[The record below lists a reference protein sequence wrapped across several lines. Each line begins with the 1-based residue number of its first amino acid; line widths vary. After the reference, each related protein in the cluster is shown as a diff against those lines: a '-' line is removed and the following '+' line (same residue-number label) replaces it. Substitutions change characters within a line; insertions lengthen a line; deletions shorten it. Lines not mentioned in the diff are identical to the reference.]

1 MATSNTMARLF
12 ILLCYLLLS
21 ACGGGDSATAPTT
34 VPDNVTSGIG
44 IGTGTGIPT
53 GTGTAIISGRVSG
66 ETSNLP
72 LQGAVVK
79 VYYASDIDP
88 SNNSV
93 LTDVNGRYNL
103 TVNENVDLSLQFS
116 ATDYATINSERGQI
130 VGNVSGA
137 DLPMSTTTEAQQMI
151 DAIFAGPD
159 YRSYGWVLV
168 NTEAS
173 DGSELLGVTINSS
186 VAPDPSR
193 NPNTVYVNCE
203 LYPAPNDVM
212 VTSGGDF
219 SITDITVPCTD
230 DRPFMYAAAYGP
242 PSTQNVTISTSF
254 DSDVAT
260 IRTGEFTIV
269 DLEQSDPTRA
279 TPAEFLGTWKSV
291 CFLDD
296 EDPSPLN
303 HFYSVITLTINAST
317 ANALIDM
324 YDLSDA
330 NCLGASMQT
339 TVTNFYTLGSDVTV
353 NGTVAG
359 ITTATKID
367 ITETAPPNEVDYTI
381 IATKDNRL
389 YFGNDDDPAT
399 DGTTDA
405 KRPVQLEDVDFL
417 TRQ

>member
-1 MATSNTMARLF
+1 MNVALHDQTIGQDYAFFGCTNEIKKLWVSKMNNYQPSALRRIT
-12 ILLCYLLLS
+12 LLIIFNLCLVS
-21 ACGGGDSATAPTT
+21 CGGGGDTT
-34 VPDNVTSGIG
+34 TIPPETVTSGIG

-193 NPNTVYVNCE
+193 NPNT
-203 LYPAPNDVM
+203 
-212 VTSGGDF
+212 
-219 SITDITVPCTD
+219 
-230 DRPFMYAAAYGP
+230 R
-242 PSTQNVTISTSF
+242 
-254 DSDVAT
+254 
-260 IRTGEFTIV
+260 
-269 DLEQSDPTRA
+269 LE
-279 TPAEFLGTWKSV
+279 
-291 CFLDD
+291 
-296 EDPSPLN
+296 
-303 HFYSVITLTINAST
+303 TLTLFT
-317 ANALIDM
+317 
-324 YDLSDA
+324 
-330 NCLGASMQT
+330 
-339 TVTNFYTLGSDVTV
+339 
-353 NGTVAG
+353 
-359 ITTATKID
+359 
-367 ITETAPPNEVDYTI
+367 
-381 IATKDNRL
+381 
-389 YFGNDDDPAT
+389 
-399 DGTTDA
+399 
-405 KRPVQLEDVDFL
+405 
-417 TRQ
+417 

>member
-34 VPDNVTSGIG
+34 VPETVTSGIG

-137 DLPMSTTTEAQQMI
+137 DLPMSTTMEAQQMI

-173 DGSELLGVTINSS
+173 DGSELLGVSINSS
-186 VAPDPSR
+186 VTPDPSR
-193 NPNTVYVNCE
+193 NPNPVYVNCE

-219 SITDITVPCTD
+219 ISTDITVPCTD

-269 DLEQSDPTRA
+269 DLEQSDPTRV
-279 TPAEFLGTWKSV
+279 TPAAFLGTWKSL

-296 EDPSPLN
+296 DDPLDQ
-303 HFYSVITLTINAST
+303 FYSVITLTINAST

-330 NCLGASMQT
+330 NCLGASTQT
-339 TVTNFYTLGSDVTV
+339 TVNNFYRLGSDVTV

-367 ITETAPPNEVDYTI
+367 FTETAPPNEVDYTI
-381 IATKDNRL
+381 IAVKDNRL

-399 DGTTDA
+399 DGSTDV

>member
-1 MATSNTMARLF
+1 MARLF

-34 VPDNVTSGIG
+34 VPETVTSGIG

-137 DLPMSTTTEAQQMI
+137 DLPMSTTMEAQQMI

-173 DGSELLGVTINSS
+173 DGSELLGVSINSS
-186 VAPDPSR
+186 VTPDPSR
-193 NPNTVYVNCE
+193 NPNPVYVNCE

-219 SITDITVPCTD
+219 ISTDITVPCTD

-269 DLEQSDPTRA
+269 DLEQSDPTRV
-279 TPAEFLGTWKSV
+279 TPAAFLGTWKSL

-296 EDPSPLN
+296 DDPLDQ
-303 HFYSVITLTINAST
+303 FYSVITLTINAST

-330 NCLGASMQT
+330 NCLGASTQT
-339 TVTNFYTLGSDVTV
+339 TVNNFYRLGSDVTV

-367 ITETAPPNEVDYTI
+367 FTETAPPNEVDYTI
-381 IATKDNRL
+381 IAVKDNRL

>member
-34 VPDNVTSGIG
+34 VPETVTSGIG

-137 DLPMSTTTEAQQMI
+137 DLPMSTTMEAQQMI

-173 DGSELLGVTINSS
+173 DGSELLGVSINSS
-186 VAPDPSR
+186 VTPDPSR
-193 NPNTVYVNCE
+193 NPNPVYVNCE

-219 SITDITVPCTD
+219 ISTDITVPCTD

-269 DLEQSDPTRA
+269 DLEQSDPTRV
-279 TPAEFLGTWKSV
+279 TPAAFLGTWKSL

-296 EDPSPLN
+296 DDPLDQ
-303 HFYSVITLTINAST
+303 FYSVITLTINAST

-330 NCLGASMQT
+330 NCLGASTQT
-339 TVTNFYTLGSDVTV
+339 TVNNFYRLGSDVTV

-367 ITETAPPNEVDYTI
+367 FTETAPPNEVDYTI
-381 IATKDNRL
+381 IAVKDNRL

>member
-12 ILLCYLLLS
+12 IPLCFLLLS

-34 VPDNVTSGIG
+34 LPETVTSGIG
-44 IGTGTGIPT
+44 IGTGTGIST

-186 VAPDPSR
+186 VTPDPSR

-203 LYPAPNDVM
+203 LYPAPYDVM

-219 SITDITVPCTD
+219 ISTDITVPCTD

-269 DLEQSDPTRA
+269 DLEQSDPTPA

-296 EDPSPLN
+296 EEPLN
-303 HFYSVITLTINAST
+303 PFYSVITLTINAST
-317 ANALIDM
+317 ANALIDK
-324 YDLSDA
+324 YDINDA
-330 NCLGASMQT
+330 SCLGASTQT

-399 DGTTDA
+399 DGSTDA